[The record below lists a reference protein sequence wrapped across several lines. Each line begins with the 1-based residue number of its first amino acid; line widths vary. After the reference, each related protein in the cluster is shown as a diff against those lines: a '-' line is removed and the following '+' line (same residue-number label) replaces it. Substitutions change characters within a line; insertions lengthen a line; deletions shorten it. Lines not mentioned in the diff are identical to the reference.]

1 MAFLVAGTLQV
12 ASQIADARESL
23 GRKGKYSMRGPR
35 VALTLSSPEVSA
47 SVVAVLEGVFR
58 TLGFE
63 SCQRREASVQG
74 FLGELAAFREQL
86 DALGGPVGCALV
98 ALVAPRGQLKQP
110 QQLVRELSRCGALW
124 GRPKV
129 FLLLS
134 SAPGAA
140 PEPGAFLTGL
150 SELCGRFPHWSL
162 LQLLTEVF
170 CRTAEES
177 EATYC
182 PVLRSSLRGALCLG
196 DVEPWGPGPEP
207 SPTARYDLSGTRA
220 ALLLS
225 VIHGRPGAQHDVE
238 ALGALC
244 QALSFK
250 TTLRTDPTAQAF
262 QEELAQFREC
272 LDAHRAPVSCA
283 LVALMAHGG
292 PQGQLLGADG
302 REVRPEALVQ
312 ELSRCRALCGCPKIF
327 LLQVCRGGEW
337 GPNPHLPPP
346 VLASHT
352 QPSATQDLLSTFFRK
367 PERWC
372 FTCPISGSL
381 RASPR
386 SQVHQLEHFTL
397 SSRCSLLW
405 IFYSHG
411 AALEFWG
418 VGYGPL
424 ETPPRCLLSER
435 ACVSPPLPGHRDAG
449 VGSAGLPWF
458 RRWLRASPTT
468 PSHADVLQIYA
479 DVQGSSDQADILT
492 VYAAAEGCV
501 AYRDET
507 GSDFI
512 QTLVEVFRAD
522 PGREVL
528 ELLTEVNRRVC
539 QLEVLGPDCPERR
552 KACLEIRSSLRR
564 RLCLQA

>member
-327 LLQVCRGGEW
+327 LLQVCRGG
-337 GPNPHLPPP
+337 
-346 VLASHT
+346 S
-352 QPSATQDLLSTFFRK
+352 
-367 PERWC
+367 
-372 FTCPISGSL
+372 
-381 RASPR
+381 SP
-386 SQVHQLEHFTL
+386 F
-397 SSRCSLLW
+397 
-405 IFYSHG
+405 
-411 AALEFWG
+411 
-418 VGYGPL
+418 
-424 ETPPRCLLSER
+424 
-435 ACVSPPLPGHRDAG
+435 
-449 VGSAGLPWF
+449 
-458 RRWLRASPTT
+458 PT
-468 PSHADVLQIYA
+468 A
-479 DVQGSSDQADILT
+479 GSSDQADILT